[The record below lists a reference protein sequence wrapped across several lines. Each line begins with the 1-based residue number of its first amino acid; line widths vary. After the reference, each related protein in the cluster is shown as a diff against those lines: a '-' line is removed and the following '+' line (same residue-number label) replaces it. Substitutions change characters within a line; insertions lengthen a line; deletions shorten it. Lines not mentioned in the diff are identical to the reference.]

1 MLASALKLV
10 GFDLQRQWAR
20 LKAEAEDFKDR
31 TTDDIKHK
39 AINAGLAIGLAF
51 AGLVFVVLTVI
62 AGLAALYLWVAMQR
76 GPFVGLGAVALTTTV
91 VAALLFTIAA
101 ARGNGVT
108 GHTRRQPKAVYQEFS
123 PVPSAEN
130 ASASSSSI
138 PVSSPS
144 SSVSPGASSLVDDIT
159 QDLTRQAKTV
169 ANEAFES
176 AADVVRKS
184 PREAI
189 LAVLAVAV
197 VAGVMVGRRRP

>member
-101 ARGNGVT
+101 ARGNG
-108 GHTRRQPKAVYQEFS
+108 YQEFS